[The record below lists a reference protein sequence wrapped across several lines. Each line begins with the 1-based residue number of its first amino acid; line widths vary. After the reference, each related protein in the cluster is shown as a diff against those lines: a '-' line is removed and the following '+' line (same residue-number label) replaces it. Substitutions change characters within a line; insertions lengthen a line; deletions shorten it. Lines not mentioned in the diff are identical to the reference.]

1 MRAEIHVRDYS
12 DIEWGAEVEM
22 EKRLGIILKTELT
35 AVAMNKM
42 WDVRF
47 FFKRAKNDSQVF
59 DQSNVVNNYAIF

>member
-47 FFKRAKNDSQVF
+47 FLKEPRMTPRFLTRATW
-59 DQSNVVNNYAIF
+59 